1 LYLSVSSENL
11 KDTKAS
17 LQMKN
22 KKKNQNSQYQFSLKP
37 LTDLNSSGK
46 ERPWRKHKLES
57 LVISGAYSLILEL
70 KRYGEQMASC
80 GNYLLHGVCP
90 HGEHGKRLIEAYFCK
105 SRLCV
110 MCQWRKSLIIRKQVI
125 DLVHWHQEKYS
136 TDVPILLTLTI
147 VNEKGESLNK
157 GIDQMTAA
165 WRKLMRLKVVK
176 GAVRS
181 WFRSLELTYNEDRND
196 YHPHFHALLMVPH
209 HYFYKE
215 RGLYIPHEKWLNLWR
230 QCMRDDR
237 ITQVNVKKMKKR
249 QGGTLEG
256 LVGEVAKYATKPSSY
271 IFKNE
276 EGESYAP
283 PEVIENLHYALKG
296 RRMVGYGGFFS
307 KIRKEKKMVEV
318 ENANLVQID
327 EEGVHKECSC
337 RICES
342 TLLKELSGWH
352 FGAKQYLK
360 MKLVESSED
369 CSGFHE
375 EESCDCMT
383 ESKVEVEPKPMM
395 GVELKTELLSE
406 SRIEKAFE
414 VEDVLEKKKYLDRK
428 EKKPS
433 LLLETLKR
441 EVQRTDYSKK
451 EGGSS
456 RKPESSW
463 ISLRAPP

>member
-1 LYLSVSSENL
+1 
-11 KDTKAS
+11 
-17 LQMKN
+17 MKN
-22 KKKNQNSQYQFSLKP
+22 KKKSQNSQYQFSSES

-46 ERPWRKHKLES
+46 ERPWRKHKIDS
-57 LVISGAYSLILEL
+57 LIISEAYFSILEL
-70 KRYGEQMASC
+70 KRYGENIASC

-90 HGEHGKRLIEAYFCK
+90 RGEHGKRLIEAYFCK
-105 SRLCV
+105 ARLCV
-110 MCQWRKSLIIRKQVI
+110 MCQWRKSLVIRKQII

-147 VNEKGESLNK
+147 VNEKGEILNK
-157 GIDQMTAA
+157 SIDQMTAA
-165 WRKLMRLKVVK
+165 WRKLMGLKVVK

-196 YHPHFHALLMVPH
+196 YHPHFHALLMVPRN
-209 HYFYKE
+209 YFYKNK
-215 RGLYIPHEKWLNLWR
+215 GLYIPHEKWLKLWR

-249 QGGTLEG
+249 KGGTLEG

-276 EGESYAP
+276 EGTDYAP

-307 KIRKEKKMVEV
+307 KLRKEKKMVEV
-318 ENANLVQID
+318 ENANLAQID

-360 MKLVESSED
+360 MKLVENSED
-369 CSGFHE
+369 CSESHE
-375 EESCDCMT
+375 EESCGCT
-383 ESKVEVEPKPMM
+383 HEPEVEIEPKPMM
-395 GVELKTELLSE
+395 GVELRRKLLLE
-406 SRIEKAFE
+406 GGIEGIFE
-414 VEDVLEKKKYLDRK
+414 AEEGLEKKKSLDC
-428 EKKPS
+428 EKRKPS

-441 EVQRTDYSKK
+441 TARQETDNLKK
-451 EGGSS
+451 EVVSS
-456 RKPESSW
+456 CKPESSCV
-463 ISLRAPP
+463 SLRAPP